1 MIIRAQQIIQIW
13 GHNIAMGRFMKIQG
27 SILNFYNA
35 DLPEEAYLLPYSP
48 QKNHIHLVA
57 VSTINASFS
66 NPDTRRHLNQ
76 GILICDSKPLS
87 IALNHFRAKHVY
99 IRGADFFR
107 RSLRMSPE
115 KKRHVF
121 VVADEFVQVRV
132 HEYLK
137 ETCPHITNFTVIVA
151 IRGAADEIVKWL
163 DHGITS
169 EDAVWIALGSP
180 KQDVISSMISDKFKC
195 NVIAIGAGLEFAT
208 NASKEVPNIVRGS
221 GFEWLFR
228 LLRNPRKLFRR
239 YMVGNFLFLLRI
251 LKNRGI

>member
-1 MIIRAQQIIQIW
+1 MIITSAKNHSNL
-13 GHNIAMGRFMKIQG
+13 GHNSAMGQFMEIQWPK
-27 SILNFYNA
+27 LNFYNA
-35 DLPEEAYLLPYSP
+35 DLPEELFLLPYSSE
-48 QKNHIHLVA
+48 KNHIHLVA

-66 NPDTRRHLNQ
+66 NPDTRLHLNQ

-87 IALNHFRAKHVY
+87 IVLKHFGEKHVY

-107 RSLRMSPE
+107 RSLRKSPE
-115 KKRHVF
+115 GKKHVF
-121 VVADEFVQVRV
+121 VVADELVEVRV

-137 ETCPHITNFTVIVA
+137 EICPHITNFDVIVA
-151 IRGAADEIVKWL
+151 IHGTANEIVSWL

-169 EDAVWIALGSP
+169 EEVVWIALGSP
-180 KQDVISSMISDKFKC
+180 KQDAISSLISDRFEC

-208 NASKEVPNIVRGS
+208 KATREVPNIVKGS

-228 LLRNPRKLFRR
+228 LIRNPRRLFRR
-239 YMVGNFLFLLRI
+239 YIIGNVLFLLRI